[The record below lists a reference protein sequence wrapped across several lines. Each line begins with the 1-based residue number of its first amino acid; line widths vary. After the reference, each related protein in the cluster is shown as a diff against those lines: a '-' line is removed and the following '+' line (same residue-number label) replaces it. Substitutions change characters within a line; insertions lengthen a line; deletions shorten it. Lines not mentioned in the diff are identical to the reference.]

1 MVAEPVVV
9 ITTGLVADD
18 VVDDV
23 VVLSD
28 VFKAST
34 ADPSENTESLQQF
47 PLSKAKL
54 AFAQQKLLSRS
65 ALQDQ
70 M

>member
-18 VVDDV
+18 VVDEV

-34 ADPSENTESLQQF
+34 ADPSEKHRITAAVSIVQG
-47 PLSKAKL
+47 
-54 AFAQQKLLSRS
+54 
-65 ALQDQ
+65 
-70 M
+70 